1 MQEHLRSSQ
10 GSVANKE
17 ALGDRQCGFIKGRS
31 CLKYLVAFYGRVQHW
46 WIGEELEVIR
56 IQEVLSVLR

>member
-1 MQEHLRSSQ
+1 M
-10 GSVANKE
+10 ANKE